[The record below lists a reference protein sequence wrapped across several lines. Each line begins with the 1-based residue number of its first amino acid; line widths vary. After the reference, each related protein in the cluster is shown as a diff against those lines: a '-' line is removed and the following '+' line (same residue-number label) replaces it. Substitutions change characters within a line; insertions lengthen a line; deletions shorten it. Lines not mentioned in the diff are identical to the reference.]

1 MKQSMNGWPTPRRR
15 LEYLAR
21 RGAIATATGSDFIL
35 TGAAGNLRGT
45 AKRLRLLVRD
55 ETGELPMAE
64 PDVTNGDEIDDTYD
78 PSTVEANRNI
88 QQGGGVGARD
98 LARQD
103 EPAEIVTPDGDDS
116 DEDAPVEALGTA
128 HPKA

>member
-1 MKQSMNGWPTPRRR
+1 
-15 LEYLAR
+15 
-21 RGAIATATGSDFIL
+21 
-35 TGAAGNLRGT
+35 
-45 AKRLRLLVRD
+45 
-55 ETGELPMAE
+55 MAE
-64 PDVTNGDEIDDTYD
+64 PDVTNGEEVDDTYD

-116 DEDAPVEALGTA
+116 DDDAPVEALGVA
-128 HPKA
+128 HPKE

>member
-1 MKQSMNGWPTPRRR
+1 MGD
-15 LEYLAR
+15 L
-21 RGAIATATGSDFIL
+21 
-35 TGAAGNLRGT
+35 
-45 AKRLRLLVRD
+45 
-55 ETGELPMAE
+55 
-64 PDVTNGDEIDDTYD
+64 DVTNGDETDDSYD

-103 EPAEIVTPDGDDS
+103 EPAEIVTPDGDSDS
-116 DEDAPVEALGTA
+116 DDDAPVEALGLA

>member
-1 MKQSMNGWPTPRRR
+1 
-15 LEYLAR
+15 
-21 RGAIATATGSDFIL
+21 
-35 TGAAGNLRGT
+35 
-45 AKRLRLLVRD
+45 
-55 ETGELPMAE
+55 MADL
-64 PDVTNGDEIDDTYD
+64 DVTNGDETDDSYD

-116 DEDAPVEALGTA
+116 DGDAPVEALGVA
-128 HPKA
+128 HPKV

>member
-1 MKQSMNGWPTPRRR
+1 
-15 LEYLAR
+15 
-21 RGAIATATGSDFIL
+21 
-35 TGAAGNLRGT
+35 
-45 AKRLRLLVRD
+45 
-55 ETGELPMAE
+55 MADL
-64 PDVTNGDEIDDTYD
+64 DVTNGDEADDSYD

-103 EPAEIVTPDGDDS
+103 EPAEIVTPDGDED
-116 DEDAPVEALGTA
+116 DAPAEALGTA

>member
-1 MKQSMNGWPTPRRR
+1 
-15 LEYLAR
+15 
-21 RGAIATATGSDFIL
+21 
-35 TGAAGNLRGT
+35 
-45 AKRLRLLVRD
+45 
-55 ETGELPMAE
+55 MADL
-64 PDVTNGDEIDDTYD
+64 DVTNDDEADDTYD

-103 EPAEIVTPDGDDS
+103 EPAEIVTPDGDGS
-116 DEDAPVEALGTA
+116 DDDAPVEPLGAA

>member
-1 MKQSMNGWPTPRRR
+1 
-15 LEYLAR
+15 
-21 RGAIATATGSDFIL
+21 
-35 TGAAGNLRGT
+35 
-45 AKRLRLLVRD
+45 
-55 ETGELPMAE
+55 MAE
-64 PDVTNGDEIDDTYD
+64 PDVTHGDEAEDAYD

-116 DEDAPVEALGTA
+116 DDDAPVEPLGLA

>member
-1 MKQSMNGWPTPRRR
+1 
-15 LEYLAR
+15 
-21 RGAIATATGSDFIL
+21 
-35 TGAAGNLRGT
+35 
-45 AKRLRLLVRD
+45 
-55 ETGELPMAE
+55 MAE
-64 PDVTNGDEIDDTYD
+64 PDVTNSDEVDDTYD

-116 DEDAPVEALGTA
+116 DDDAPVEALGVA
-128 HPKA
+128 HPKE

>member
-1 MKQSMNGWPTPRRR
+1 
-15 LEYLAR
+15 
-21 RGAIATATGSDFIL
+21 
-35 TGAAGNLRGT
+35 
-45 AKRLRLLVRD
+45 
-55 ETGELPMAE
+55 MAE
-64 PDVTNGDEIDDTYD
+64 PDVTNGDEVDDTYD

-116 DEDAPVEALGTA
+116 DDDAPVEALGLA

>member
-1 MKQSMNGWPTPRRR
+1 
-15 LEYLAR
+15 
-21 RGAIATATGSDFIL
+21 
-35 TGAAGNLRGT
+35 
-45 AKRLRLLVRD
+45 
-55 ETGELPMAE
+55 MADL
-64 PDVTNGDEIDDTYD
+64 DVTNGDEADDAYD

-116 DEDAPVEALGTA
+116 DEDAPVEALGLA
-128 HPKA
+128 QPRE

>member
-1 MKQSMNGWPTPRRR
+1 
-15 LEYLAR
+15 
-21 RGAIATATGSDFIL
+21 
-35 TGAAGNLRGT
+35 
-45 AKRLRLLVRD
+45 
-55 ETGELPMAE
+55 MADL
-64 PDVTNGDEIDDTYD
+64 DVTNGDETDDSYD

-116 DEDAPVEALGTA
+116 DDDAPTEALGAA
-128 HPKA
+128 HPKE

>member
-1 MKQSMNGWPTPRRR
+1 
-15 LEYLAR
+15 
-21 RGAIATATGSDFIL
+21 
-35 TGAAGNLRGT
+35 
-45 AKRLRLLVRD
+45 
-55 ETGELPMAE
+55 MAE
-64 PDVTNGDEIDDTYD
+64 PDVTNGDEADDTYD

-116 DEDAPVEALGTA
+116 DDDAPVEALGLA
-128 HPKA
+128 HPKE